1 MKVLAY
7 DVQWDGPYAAE
18 NRIEYAKPE
27 RILREADFIS
37 LHMPLLPS
45 TENFI
50 GEAELSMMKP
60 AAVLINTARGGLADE
75 AALLNALKQ
84 GKIGG
89 AGLDAFREEPPAPDW
104 FQLDNVILGAH
115 CAASTTGASRMMG
128 RMATEN
134 LIHDMEAGT

>member
-7 DVQWDGPYAAE
+7 DVMWDEAYAAAHG
-18 NRIEYAKPE
+18 IEYAEPK
-27 RILREADFIS
+27 RILRECDFIS

-50 GEAELSMMKP
+50 GKVELSMMKP
-60 AAVLINTARGGLADE
+60 TAVLINTARGGLVDE
-75 AALLNALKQ
+75 AALLDALKN

-89 AGLDAFREEPPAPDW
+89 AGLDAFREEPPAPEW
-104 FQLDNVILGAH
+104 FQLDNVVLGAH

-134 LIHDMEAGT
+134 IIHDLR